1 MVIHI
6 LDVILRREHVVV
18 LKYLPS
24 PLLRI
29 VGSVETHAILQM
41 RVERSGCLVL
51 EKRSRMNESR
61 ATSAL
66 PFQSAENR
74 CSEEPDPRQNCRGF
88 NSIDAL
94 PLSICLGELTSG

>member
-18 LKYLPS
+18 LEYLPS

-41 RVERSGCLVL
+41 RVER
-51 EKRSRMNESR
+51 
-61 ATSAL
+61 
-66 PFQSAENR
+66 
-74 CSEEPDPRQNCRGF
+74 
-88 NSIDAL
+88 
-94 PLSICLGELTSG
+94 